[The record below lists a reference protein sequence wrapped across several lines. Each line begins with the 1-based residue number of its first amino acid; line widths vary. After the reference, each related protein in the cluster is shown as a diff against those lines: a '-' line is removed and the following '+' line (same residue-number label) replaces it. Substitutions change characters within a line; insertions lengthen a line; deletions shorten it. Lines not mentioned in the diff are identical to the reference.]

1 MSKILIKIESLSKN
15 LTSTDKQIS
24 EFIKKNYDQI
34 PFLTIHM
41 LADKIN
47 SSAPT
52 ISRFVKKLG
61 YSSYRDF
68 KYDIVKDNIPGDMHE
83 MYEPIVKT
91 DSEEE
96 IIRKVFNANIEGLR
110 DTLKILDFE
119 TMKAIAEHIAGARRL
134 IFLGI
139 GGSGVIS
146 NLAATRFLHLDIQ
159 CESLNDEYQIV
170 VQGLRLDQRDVVVG
184 ISHSGRTR
192 ITLEGLRFAK
202 EGQAVTV
209 GISNYDTPQMR
220 KVCDY
225 LLLTAFKE
233 TKVRAAAISSFFL
246 QVNLIEVL
254 YLLVA
259 KHKKQLGRL
268 NVLNC
273 RIEENLR
280 IK

>member
-1 MSKILIKIESLSKN
+1 MSKILVKIESISKN
-15 LTSTDKQIS
+15 LTNTDKQIS
-24 EFIKKNYDQI
+24 EFMEKNYDQI

-41 LADKIN
+41 LAEKIN

-68 KYDIVKDNIPGDMHE
+68 KYDIVKDNTPTNMHE
-83 MYEPIVKT
+83 IYEPISKT

-96 IIRKVFNANIEGLR
+96 IINKVFNANIEGLR

-119 TMKAIAEHIAGARRL
+119 TMKAISEHIARARRL
-134 IFLGI
+134 CFIGI
-139 GGSGVIS
+139 GGSGSIS
-146 NLAATRFLHLDIQ
+146 KLAVQRFLHLDIQ
-159 CESLNDEYQIV
+159 CESLSDEYQIV
-170 VQGLRLDQRDVVVG
+170 VQSLRLDKRDVVVG
-184 ISHSGRTR
+184 ISHSGRSR
-192 ITLEGLRFAK
+192 ITLNGLRYAK

-209 GISNYDTPQMR
+209 GISNYDTSQMR

-225 LLLTAFKE
+225 QLLTAFKE

-246 QVNLIEVL
+246 QVCLIEVL

-259 KHKKQLGRL
+259 KHKKQLSKLDEL
-268 NVLNC
+268 NR
-273 RIEENLR
+273 RIEDNLR
-280 IK
+280 IQ

>member
-1 MSKILIKIESLSKN
+1 MSKILVKIESISKN

-24 EFIKKNYDQI
+24 EFIEKNYDQI

-41 LADKIN
+41 LAEKIN

-68 KYDIVKDNIPGDMHE
+68 KYDIVKDHTPADMHE
-83 MYEPIVKT
+83 IYEPISKT

-96 IIRKVFNANIEGLR
+96 IINKVFNANIEGLR

-119 TMKAIAEHIAGARRL
+119 TMKAIAEHIARARRL
-134 IFLGI
+134 YFLGM
-139 GGSGVIS
+139 GGSGAIS
-146 NLAATRFLHLDIQ
+146 NLAAQRFLHLDIQ

-170 VQGLRLDQRDVVVG
+170 VQSLRLDKRDVVVG

-192 ITLEGLRFAK
+192 ITLNGLRYAK

-209 GISNYDTPQMR
+209 GISNYNTPQMR

-225 LLLTAFKE
+225 QLLTAFKE
-233 TKVRAAAISSFFL
+233 TRVRAAAISSFFL
-246 QVNLIEVL
+246 QVSLIEVL

-259 KHKKQLGRL
+259 KHKKQLSMLDEL
-268 NVLNC
+268 NR
-273 RIEENLR
+273 RIEENMR
-280 IK
+280 IQ